1 MRYGSLPD
9 WHDFNIHWWVQ
20 PWAFV
25 YQINVH
31 VYVYKG
37 CIHVHS
43 SWNKWRYSG
52 CDILPQEEETIQKE
66 VDSATE
72 CTLDLRMHRFG
83 CTRQRR
89 GTNLLSVVEIL
100 QTYASNRS
108 GASLSKE
115 SSVHAGASSILPS
128 QAGPSQLDASS
139 EHDASAVTTVAW
151 GCPPVKRKT
160 GKRDRVSS
168 PPIIHTQPKERNTLH
183 TYYHLLVR
191 IKTLNPKPKV
201 FPSKYVYVFCQQLH
215 FCFEMLKK

>member
-1 MRYGSLPD
+1 VCACKKICIAKTNLEAYSELDLNLSCIYPCLEALMQGTYTWSSNWCSIHTYVLRSLPD
-9 WHDFNIHWWVQ
+9 WHDLT
-20 PWAFV
+20 WAFV

-139 EHDASAVTTVAW
+139 EHDASVVTTVAW
-151 GCPPVKRKT
+151 GCPPMKRKT
-160 GKRDRVSS
+160 REIGSVLPR
-168 PPIIHTQPKERNTLH
+168 
-183 TYYHLLVR
+183 
-191 IKTLNPKPKV
+191 
-201 FPSKYVYVFCQQLH
+201 
-215 FCFEMLKK
+215 